1 MNIIQKL
8 AIGATTAAILLGSV
22 VTPTFASSRH
32 HGSKPTN
39 VTIVSNENKFTKVK
53 TFNIVEANTGGNVQV
68 GHKSD
73 DNKIITGDAN
83 AVGVNK
89 VNVNTN
95 TTIINN

>member
-1 MNIIQKL
+1 MNIIQRL
-8 AIGATTAAILLGSV
+8 AIGATTGAILLGSV

-32 HGSKPTN
+32 HRSGPAN
-39 VTIVSNENKFTKVK
+39 VTIVSNENKFTKVT
-53 TFNIVEANTGGNVQV
+53 TFNVVVANTGENVQA

-73 DNKIITGDAN
+73 DNKIKTGDAN